1 MLVIWIKRATVQ
13 KTPRKKHNTGQRYVM
28 HVTYR
33 KLWYQ
38 LIDRKLKK
46 ADLKRMTGLSATTL
60 ASMTADKTVSLN
72 VLLRICEVLKC
83 NLCDVVESVQ
93 DDDMGA
99 SGDLEGILHPN
110 ESPASQNQETA
121 RESFRHARV

>member
-1 MLVIWIKRATVQ
+1 M
-13 KTPRKKHNTGQRYVM
+13 
-28 HVTYR
+28 
-33 KLWYQ
+33 
-38 LIDRKLKK
+38 
-46 ADLKRMTGLSATTL
+46 KRMTGLSATTL

-83 NLCDVVESVQ
+83 NLSDVVESVQ

-110 ESPASQNQETA
+110 ESPASQNQ
-121 RESFRHARV
+121 

>member
-1 MLVIWIKRATVQ
+1 
-13 KTPRKKHNTGQRYVM
+13 M

-72 VLLRICEVLKC
+72 VLLRICEVLQC
-83 NLCDVVESVQ
+83 NLCDVVETVPDDSEDISKDIKGLLHQ
-93 DDDMGA
+93 DEIDRSSNVKQYQG
-99 SGDLEGILHPN
+99 STH
-110 ESPASQNQETA
+110 
-121 RESFRHARV
+121 

>member
-1 MLVIWIKRATVQ
+1 MYRKV
-13 KTPRKKHNTGQRYVM
+13 PRNKHNTDQRHVM

-83 NLCDVVESVQ
+83 NLSDVVESVP
-93 DDDMGA
+93 DDDLEV
-99 SGDLEGILHPN
+99 SGEMEGILHRGEAS
-110 ESPASQNQETA
+110 ESQFQELKKETL
-121 RESFRHARV
+121 HHVRV